1 MKKLLDNY
9 LSLVRN
15 YFPDKKINKP
25 SVGLDIGAYS
35 CKAVEIVPTEDTFTI
50 SNIVVEPVIRNNVAD
65 AVRNILGR
73 LENPPKSI
81 ATSISGQGT
90 LIRYI
95 DMPKMQL
102 EDARK
107 SFNLEADKYFPFA
120 KEQIY
125 TDCFIV
131 DTNLKENKM
140 SLLVAA
146 AKKEIVEHRMQLLSG
161 LGLQTNYIGINSIA
175 IANVFNTL
183 KKPAE
188 TKEES
193 AAGEPG
199 KTNAFAVLDIGE
211 VISSLVIIKGN
222 VPRFT
227 RDIFIG
233 GREFNQRISNVL
245 GVEIG
250 EAEKIKRQPADKL
263 ESIRSACDAILLN
276 LASEVRLSFDYFVTE
291 NNTQISKL
299 FLTGGSSLLIGVEE
313 FFEKNLD
320 TPIEKWNPVS
330 SLKLSP
336 VISESDLKKNQSYLG
351 VALGLALYQYD

>member
-15 YFPDKKINKP
+15 YFPDKKVSKP

-35 CKAVEIVPTEDTFTI
+35 CKLVEVVPTDNSFTI
-50 SNIVVEPVIRNNVAD
+50 SNVIVEPIVRNNAGE
-65 AVRNILGR
+65 AIRKIMGR
-73 LENPPKSI
+73 LDAPPKSI

-95 DMPKMQL
+95 DMPKMKL

-107 SFNLEADKYFPFA
+107 SFDLEADKYFPFA

-131 DTNLKENKM
+131 DANAKDNKM

-146 AKKEIVEHRMQLLSG
+146 AKKEIVEHRMQLLSS

-175 IANVFNTL
+175 IANVFNVL
-183 KKPAE
+183 KKPVE
-188 TKEES
+188 PKEEG
-193 AAGEPG
+193 AAGEAG
-199 KTNAFAVLDIGE
+199 KTNVFAVLDIGD
-211 VISSLVIIKGN
+211 VVSSLVIMKGS

-233 GREFNQRISNVL
+233 GHELNQRISNVL
-245 GVEIG
+245 GIELS
-250 EAEKIKRQPADKL
+250 EAEKIKCQPADKL
-263 ESIRSACDAILLN
+263 ESIRSACDAILLS
-276 LASEVRLSFDYFVTE
+276 LVSEVRLSFDYFVTE
-291 NNTQISKL
+291 HNTQISKL
-299 FLTGGSSLLIGVEE
+299 FLTGGSSLLTGVEE
-313 FFEKNLD
+313 IFGKNLD
-320 TPIEKWNPVS
+320 TPIETWNPAGP
-330 SLKLSP
+330 LKLSP
-336 VISESDLKKNQSYLG
+336 AITESDIKKNQSFIG